1 MEYWVWNA
9 LIHHHIVSWGIYH
22 VHMRFWNIHCPMSP
36 WIWIWYHIPFLVVG
50 HLWHLWLL
58 TCLISCHSYH
68 PRTRLCSIIGSQ
80 DTRQPNM
87 PIYCMCCTYIY
98 IYDIYIQASFLCSVA
113 TLLVVQVSSN
123 MTNLVRYLT
132 NARWWN
138 PINKANLLILL
149 LREYIVAIVQCGI
162 SQRYVLCSIEI
173 CARNDIINR
182 FPSDVGCRWLS
193 IILDHNYIDNNYTD
207 NNDSDSNNNN
217 TVIDLEMPSILAMES
232 ETKRRNASTDFNTV
246 HSYAFKWESNIC
258 VSNITPECTMKY
270 EILPH
275 E

>member
-1 MEYWVWNA
+1 MHWFIIILYHEAYAMCIWGSETYTAPCPHEY
-9 LIHHHIVSWGIYH
+9 
-22 VHMRFWNIHCPMSP
+22 RF
-36 WIWIWYHIPFLVVG
+36 WYHIPFLVVG

-173 CARNDIINR
+173 CARNDIING

-193 IILDHNYIDNNYTD
+193 IILDNNYFDNHYTD
-207 NNDSDSNNNN
+207 NNGNDSNNNN
-217 TVIDLEMPSILAMES
+217 TVLIWRCHPCYEVWNEAAKRQYSPSICIQM
-232 ETKRRNASTDFNTV
+232 RG
-246 HSYAFKWESNIC
+246 
-258 VSNITPECTMKY
+258 
-270 EILPH
+270 
-275 E
+275 